1 MSRILL
7 EGGII
12 VLLVLIGISVFI
24 PDGNNDVQNVI
35 VDFENSIEGGD
46 VVNDGVL
53 ENVEISKSDNSNFV
67 SKLNCKIANTI
78 VNGLNSV
85 FEIGIKILRKVI
97 N

>member
-1 MSRILL
+1 MKRVLL

-24 PDGNNDVQNVI
+24 PDGNDVNNVI
-35 VDFENSIEGGD
+35 VDFENSIESGSVVEDGEIED
-46 VVNDGVL
+46 VEVG
-53 ENVEISKSDNSNFV
+53 ESDNSNLISRV
-67 SKLNCKIANTI
+67 NGKIANTI

-85 FEIGIKILRKVI
+85 FELGIKILRQVI